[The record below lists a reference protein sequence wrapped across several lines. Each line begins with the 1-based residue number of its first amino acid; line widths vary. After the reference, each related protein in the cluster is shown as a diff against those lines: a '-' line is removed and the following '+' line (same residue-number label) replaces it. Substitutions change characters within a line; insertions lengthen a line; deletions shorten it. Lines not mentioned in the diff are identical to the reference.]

1 MLMEKMKALQAENRQ
16 LKGLIFDDVRSRVG
30 AINAASPEAL
40 SGLADLQAVI
50 AQHDEEQNG
59 EEGNDDDEVDRLVA
73 VTRERRRI
81 WIEVLGQMAGPMSPL
96 RMKSAES
103 IWEGVKVSIGPP
115 SWRMRGIATALGLRF
130 ARANPTGDEPQTW
143 RSGLWAVPADE
154 DSRVPRGR

>member
-1 MLMEKMKALQAENRQ
+1 VLTYMLMEKMKALQAENRQ
-16 LKGLIFDDVRSRVG
+16 LKDLIFDDVRSRVG

-103 IWEGVKVSIGPP
+103 IWEGVKVPTVAHAWHCNSTGLTIRACKPN
-115 SWRMRGIATALGLRF
+115 RRRAADLAERALGC
-130 ARANPTGDEPQTW
+130 P
-143 RSGLWAVPADE
+143 S
-154 DSRVPRGR
+154 

>member
-1 MLMEKMKALQAENRQ
+1 VAVHTELDNALVLTYMLMEKMKALQADNRQ
-16 LKGLIFDDVRSRVG
+16 LKDLIFADVRSRVG
-30 AINAASPEAL
+30 AINAASPDAL

-59 EEGNDDDEVDRLVA
+59 EEDDDDEVDRLVA

-103 IWEGVKVSIGPP
+103 IWDGVKVSLLA
-115 SWRMRGIATALGLRF
+115 SLLSACVAL
-130 ARANPTGDEPQTW
+130 
-143 RSGLWAVPADE
+143 
-154 DSRVPRGR
+154 